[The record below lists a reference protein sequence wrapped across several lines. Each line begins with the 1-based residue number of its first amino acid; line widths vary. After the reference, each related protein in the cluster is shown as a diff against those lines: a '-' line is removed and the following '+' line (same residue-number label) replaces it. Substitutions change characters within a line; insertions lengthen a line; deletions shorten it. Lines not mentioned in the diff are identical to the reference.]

1 MTALLKVSSCNNR
14 NTGDYYEDTYEDIP
28 TSLLSENYV
37 IGPRSF
43 SQNSKHPSTRQ
54 NQSGVT
60 TAPEND
66 MEKIEL
72 WSGERTPLHEVQSV
86 SSDDLL
92 MLLGQN
98 PTPHGLSLSDFQETT
113 HEADDLLPGPIE
125 RNKGPSEMA
134 HLRPELYNSRD
145 RVFAPEPELQLRLN
159 ENLGSTMKVD
169 SKKLDLTLSN
179 LSDNQT
185 TLPTIPSEELTAG
198 TEKTGSLGPPNMPV
212 HFSNQL
218 GTIVLDK
225 NASLLIRSGVPL
237 DLSKEDN
244 DSKLLEA
251 ALMNSQE
258 SSLGEH
264 VSSMESDRLFKEERV
279 HEPTSPT
286 NDNSLFKINVSLVKT
301 NKAPVNSRMN
311 RKTHTDGPTLFIEN
325 STAAWQDITLRSND
339 EGQEVTSL
347 IHDKMLM
354 DRNTTALGLN
364 YVSNKTTSPKSM
376 EMVHHKQE
384 GPVPV
389 GAENPDTSILP
400 DSANWMKKTHD
411 NNPLSSG
418 QRPGLK
424 QLMPLRPGK
433 PVKDQNLLSE
443 KNKVVV
449 EEDEFTKDQGLKEM
463 ISPNSK
469 GIFFINLTNIQGN
482 DTHNQEKLSQE
493 DIGMKEKLTQENVVL
508 PHVYTVN
515 GTKNFLKNLS
525 LLSTKQN
532 ADSLNEGTYVPILQG
547 TRSLNDSAT
556 RAGIHMTHFSKI
568 REEANLEGLGNQTEK
583 VAEKYSNTT
592 KLSPNPSPQNVIA
605 GRGKRDLKRFRIP
618 KEEIKLE
625 GDVLLNDVSTPW
637 SKNMKYLTQGTL
649 TQIEYHE
656 KKKRAVTQS
665 LLSDFSMRTHGII
678 QTDGS
683 ALPTV
688 KASAFPSIRPTDVT
702 KIPPQ
707 DNPSH
712 LLAPAYSYA
721 FRERRSGVQESSR
734 VLQGDK
740 RNLSLAFLME
750 MIRGQENISSLGES
764 ATKSLIYKKPENTVP
779 LKPGLSEASIKVES
793 LPEVPIHQV
802 DSSPVKTGNRSPGHR
817 DLVDESSLPKT
828 QDAVKLNEVNRPG
841 KMAFLKWGTESSEKT
856 PSKLVDLFTW
866 DNQHA
871 TQMPREEWQSQENSQ
886 QNIAF
891 KTKDT
896 VSPLDPYENSHSTAS
911 IYETQDEPQS
921 ETTQAKQGETGRL
934 GLQNPP
940 VLERHQREITPTPL
954 QPEEHDIDYDDTFS
968 IETKREDFDIYAED
982 ESQDPRS
989 FQKRTRHYF
998 IAAVERLWDYGLSK
1012 SPHAPRNR
1020 YGYIDYSFVLLW

>member
-28 TSLLSENYV
+28 TSLLNENYV

-43 SQNSKHPSTRQ
+43 SQNSRHPSTGQ
-54 NQSGVT
+54 NQFGVT
-60 TAPEND
+60 IAPEND

-86 SSDDLL
+86 SPDDLL
-92 MLLGQN
+92 MLMGQN
-98 PTPHGLSLSDFQETT
+98 PTPPGLYLSDLQETT
-113 HEADDLLPGPIE
+113 YEADDHLPGPTE

-134 HLRPELYNSRD
+134 HLRPELHNSRD
-145 RVFAPEPELQLRLN
+145 RVFTPEPELQLRSN
-159 ENLGSTMKVD
+159 ENLGSTIKVD
-169 SKKLDLTLSN
+169 SKKLDLTISN
-179 LSDNQT
+179 LSNNLT

-225 NASLLIRSGVPL
+225 NASLLIGSGVPL
-237 DLSKEDN
+237 DLSKGDN

-279 HEPTSPT
+279 HEPASLTK
-286 NDNSLFKINVSLVKT
+286 DNSLFKINVSLVKT
-301 NKAPVNSRMN
+301 NKAPVNSTMN
-311 RKTHTDGPTLFIEN
+311 RKTHTDGPTLLIEN
-325 STAAWQDITLRSND
+325 STSVWQDIPLKSND
-339 EGQEVTSL
+339 EVQEVTSL
-347 IHDKMLM
+347 IHDETLM
-354 DRNTTALGLN
+354 DKNTTALGLN
-364 YVSNKTTSPKSM
+364 YVSDKTTSPKSM

-411 NNPLSSG
+411 KNSLSSG
-418 QRPGLK
+418 QRPDPK
-424 QLMPLRPGK
+424 QLIPLGSGK
-433 PVKDQNLLSE
+433 PGKDQNLLSE

-449 EEDEFTKDQGLKEM
+449 EEDEFAKDQGLKEM
-463 ISPNSK
+463 ISPNTK
-469 GIFFINLTNIQGN
+469 GIFFTNLTNVQGN
-482 DTHNQEKLSQE
+482 DTHNQEKRSQE
-493 DIGMKEKLTQENVVL
+493 EIGMKEKLIQENVVL
-508 PHVYTVN
+508 PDVYTVN
-515 GTKNFLKNLS
+515 GTKNLLKNLS

-532 ADSLNEGTYVPILQG
+532 VDSLNEGTYTPTLQG

-568 REEANLEGLGNQTEK
+568 REEANLEGLGNQTEQ
-583 VAEKYSNTT
+583 VAEKYPNTT
-592 KLSPNPSPQNVIA
+592 RLSPNPSPQSVIA
-605 GRGKRDLKRFRIP
+605 RRGKRDLKRFRRP

-625 GDVLLNDVSTPW
+625 GGIILNDASTQW
-637 SKNMKYLTQGTL
+637 SKNMKYLTQSTL
-649 TQIEYHE
+649 TQIEYHD
-656 KKKRAVTQS
+656 KKKRAITRS
-665 LLSDFSMRTHGII
+665 LLPDFSMGTLGII
-678 QTDGS
+678 QTDDS

-712 LLAPAYSYA
+712 LLAPAYSYT
-721 FRERRSGVQESSR
+721 FRERSSEVQESSH

-750 MIRGQENISSLGES
+750 MIRGQKNISSLGEN
-764 ATKSLIYKKPENTVP
+764 ATNSLIHKKLENTVL
-779 LKPGLSEASIKVES
+779 LKPGLSEASGKVES
-793 LPEVPIHQV
+793 LPEVHIHQV
-802 DSSPVKTGNRSPGHR
+802 DSSPMKTGNGSPGHR
-817 DLVDESSLPKT
+817 DLVEEIFLPKT
-828 QDAVKLNEVNRPG
+828 QDAVKLNKVNRPG
-841 KMAFLKWGTESSEKT
+841 KMAFLKWATESSEKT
-856 PSKLVDLFTW
+856 PSKLLDLFTW
-866 DNQHA
+866 DNQYA
-871 TQMPREEWQSQENSQ
+871 TQIPREEWKSQEKSQ

-896 VSPLDPYENSHSTAS
+896 ISPLDPDENSHSLAS
-911 IYETQDEPQS
+911 IYERQDKPQS
-921 ETTQAKQGETGRL
+921 EATGAKQGGTGRL

-940 VLERHQREITPTPL
+940 VLKSHQREITPTPL

-968 IETKREDFDIYAED
+968 METKREDFDIYGED
-982 ESQDPRS
+982 GSQGPRS